1 MSTQCCQQPIQW
13 ILLNAL
19 FLRVSAAM
27 IMAVGIAGLIGGIV
41 LCRGNT
47 VQIIVGDSIQG
58 IYP

>member
-1 MSTQCCQQPIQW
+1 
-13 ILLNAL
+13 
-19 FLRVSAAM
+19 M